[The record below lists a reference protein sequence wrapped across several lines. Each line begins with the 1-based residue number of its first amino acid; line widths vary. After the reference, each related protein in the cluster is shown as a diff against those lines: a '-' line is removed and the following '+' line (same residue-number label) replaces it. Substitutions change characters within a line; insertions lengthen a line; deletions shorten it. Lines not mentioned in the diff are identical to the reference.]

1 MKSILLATVT
11 TSVALPALAETV
23 RLDFQ
28 GEVTEASP
36 LLSIAV
42 GTTYTATALFDTD
55 APGAPYSFEN
65 RYQFPDGLVAFD
77 AVIGGEAISLTEP
90 SYVQQGDDNLLAGY
104 LYTDEFDGT
113 DPGATRVSGTLAGL
127 PVVGGRFFLIPA
139 AFEDRNGFFFSDRGS
154 LLSGFDG
161 TGIELPG
168 LELGQFDVQLYDA
181 ELGYFPGFTAT
192 IAQGYLS
199 LFEDDGGDGDS
210 EMPTGPGEGGNGGG
224 SPDPAPNPVPLPAG
238 GLMLLAALGA
248 LRLRR

>member
-1 MKSILLATVT
+1 MFAN
-11 TSVALPALAETV
+11 AAAAETV

-28 GEVTEASP
+28 GVVTDVSP
-36 LLSIAV
+36 LLTVEV

-55 APGAPYSFEN
+55 APGAPYSFED

-90 SYVQQGDDNLLAGY
+90 SEVQQGDDNLLAGF
-104 LYTDEFDGT
+104 LYTDEFDST
-113 DPGATRVSGTLAGL
+113 DPGATRVSGTIDGL

-139 AFEDRNGFFFSDRGS
+139 AFEDRNGFFSDRSS

-161 TGIELPG
+161 TEIELPG
-168 LELGQFDVQLYDA
+168 LELGQFDIQLYDA

-192 IAQGYLS
+192 IAQGRLS
-199 LFEDDGGDGDS
+199 LFEDDGGEGDG
-210 EMPTGPGEGGNGGG
+210 ETPTGPGDGGNGGGG